1 MDEIVDNIKKAASI
15 KLKGLSDII
24 KLIASTLTDRMT
36 GYIGYFYEKE
46 ENKNIFFM
54 FNTSL
59 GYYNLRALPIVVW
72 IESDKPPAGS
82 FIRYRTSPKEE
93 FEFADEVSDARW
105 PVSIPIVNFEEMPEF
120 LKVWKE
126 EKSKQ

>member
-15 KLKGLSDII
+15 KLKELSDII
-24 KLIASTLTDRMT
+24 KLIASTLSDRMT

-46 ENKNIFFM
+46 ANRNIFFM

-72 IESDKPPAGS
+72 IENDEPPAGS
-82 FIRYRTSPKEE
+82 FVRYRTSPKEE

-105 PVSIPIVNFEEMPEF
+105 PVSIPIVNFEKMPEF
-120 LKVWKE
+120 LKVWK
-126 EKSKQ
+126 